1 MSLNS
6 FRSSLAPN
14 SKRVSSNRS
23 NDNTNN
29 SKRKK
34 QKIATTTNQKTLGVA
49 WGSNSRKPPSSD
61 FGSYMIEKNRKLHNQ
76 FNADASTSLF
86 NDSTSAKPIFAG
98 VSIFVDGF
106 TVPSSQELRS
116 YMIKY
121 GGRFENY
128 FSRHRVTHIICSN
141 LPDSKI
147 KNLRSFSAGLPVVKP
162 TWILDSV
169 ASNKLLTWMPYQLE
183 QLSSNKQPKLSTFF
197 SSRSSKNLED
207 TFINSLCQVE
217 PDVEDSLASVGKL
230 EDTFTNTLCQVEL
243 DIEDSLA
250 SVGKSNDTFT
260 NIPCQVEPDIEDS
273 LASVGKSEDRHSPKV
288 GEALD
293 SRRETSIEAD
303 DTVLENTDAIVM
315 EEHLARVGVKCDDED
330 LAGGSNGAAN
340 DEKNVQGELE
350 PNCQEPSTSVR
361 SFCADD
367 QNVNGFPSSASIRPS
382 KQCHST
388 LTDPNFVENYFKN
401 SRLHFI
407 GTWRN
412 RYRKRF
418 PISSSGFNNEISNIN
433 ASSISGN
440 SVVIHVDMDCFFVAV
455 VIRNHPD
462 LLDKPVAVCHSD
474 NSKGTSEIS
483 SANYPA
489 RSYGIKAGMFVR
501 HARALCPHLVIF
513 PYNFEA
519 YEEVADQFYSI
530 LHQHCNKVQAV
541 SCDEA
546 YLDVTHSNVED
557 PELLASSIRKE
568 IYETTGC
575 TASVGIAGNMLM
587 ARIATRTAKPNGQYH
602 ITPERVEDHLRQLPI
617 NALPGVGHVL
627 QEKLKKQNVQTC
639 AQLMMI
645 SKVSLQKDY
654 GMKTGEML
662 WNYSRG
668 IDNRLVG
675 DFQECKSI
683 GADVNWGVRFKD
695 MKDCENF
702 LTNLCKEVSLRL
714 QSSGMQGR
722 TFSLK
727 IKKRKKDADEPVKF
741 MGCGDCEN
749 LSRSETIPVATDN
762 VEVLQRIAKQLFG
775 NFYIDVKQIRGIGL
789 HVSRLESSET
799 SKQGAEKYNLKSWF
813 TPGPAS
819 MDKRK
824 HPTGL
829 DKKNADG
836 PSVHECG
843 NLPGSSVPME
853 NNIQDNQA
861 RADVTLTTPPL
872 DFLDMEVMK
881 NLPPELFSEFNKVY
895 GGKLADYITK
905 GKGISENSS
914 ALRNSLAAIKK
925 KEELLDVEP
934 ILQKKPLSEIEAM
947 QHEAEGGEVVPD
959 SVSEPSF
966 NVTHKSSFEKED
978 LLPASLSQLDGSVLQ
993 ELPED
998 LKADIVLQLPA
1009 HRKQEICSNVAV
1021 VPPSENYQV
1030 STGVNDSENLGS
1042 KHALNECL
1050 WAGNPPK
1057 WVEEFKISS
1066 CLILKKLAEVYY
1078 KSGLTST
1085 LSSVLHQII
1094 SEFHQL
1100 NLVHHISDD
1109 SVNITCELLKQ
1120 YIKVKIGKD
1129 IEEIYICFR
1138 LLKRFAAASE
1148 FFLQVYNSVFPY
1160 LQEAVDDNYGGSL
1173 FIT

>member
-23 NDNTNN
+23 NSNSTN

-34 QKIATTTNQKTLGVA
+34 HKTTATTTDQKTLGVA
-49 WGSNSRKPPSSD
+49 WGSNSRKPLFSD
-61 FGSYMIEKNRKLHNQ
+61 IGSYMTEKNRKLHNQ
-76 FNADASTSLF
+76 FNVDASTSLF
-86 NDSTSAKPIFAG
+86 RDSTSGNPIFTG

-197 SSRSSKNLED
+197 SSRSSKN
-207 TFINSLCQVE
+207 S
-217 PDVEDSLASVGKL
+217 
-230 EDTFTNTLCQVEL
+230 EDTFTNTL
-243 DIEDSLA
+243 
-250 SVGKSNDTFT
+250 
-260 NIPCQVEPDIEDS
+260 CQVEPDIEDS
-273 LASVGKSEDRHSPKV
+273 LASVVKSEDINSSKV
-288 GEALD
+288 GEMVES
-293 SRRETSIEAD
+293 SREISIEAD

-315 EEHLARVGVKCDDED
+315 EEQLASVGVNCGDED
-330 LAGGSNGAAN
+330 LAGSNGAAY
-340 DEKNVQGELE
+340 DEKNIEGELE
-350 PNCQEPSTSVR
+350 SNCQEPSTSVSR
-361 SFCADD
+361 LCADD
-367 QNVNGFPSSASIRPS
+367 QNVKEFPTSASTRPS

-388 LTDPNFVENYFKN
+388 LSDPNFVENYFKN

-433 ASSISGN
+433 ASSISKN

-455 VIRNHPD
+455 VIRNHPE

-501 HARALCPHLVIF
+501 DAKALCPHLVTF

-519 YEEVADQFYSI
+519 YVEVADQFYSI
-530 LHQHCNKVQAV
+530 LHRHCNKVQAV

-546 YLDVTHSNVED
+546 YLDVTHSKVED

-602 ITPERVEDHLRQLPI
+602 ITLERVEDHLRQLPT

-627 QEKLKKQNVQTC
+627 LEKLKKQNVQTC
-639 AQLMMI
+639 GQLMMI

-714 QSSGMQGR
+714 RSSGMQGR

-749 LSRSETIPVATDN
+749 LSHSETIPVATDN
-762 VEVLQRIAKQLFG
+762 VEVLQRIVKQLFG
-775 NFYIDVKQIRGIGL
+775 SFYIDVKQIRGIGL

-813 TPGPAS
+813 TSGPAS

-824 HPTGL
+824 HPTGH
-829 DKKNADG
+829 DKQNADG
-836 PSVHECG
+836 PSVHECR

-861 RADVTLTTPPL
+861 RADQILSPPL
-872 DFLDMEVMK
+872 LSGLDMEVMS
-881 NLPPELFSEFNKVY
+881 NLPPELFSEFNEFY

-914 ALRNSLAAIKK
+914 ALRNSLLEKEAAIKK
-925 KEELLDVEP
+925 KEELLYVEP
-934 ILQKKPLSEIEAM
+934 IPQKKPLSEIEAM

-966 NVTHKSSFEKED
+966 NVTHKSSFEKD
-978 LLPASLSQLDGSVLQ
+978 DVLPASLSQVDDSVLQ

-998 LKADIVLQLPA
+998 LKAFIVLQLPA
-1009 HRKQEICSNVAV
+1009 HREQEICSNVAL
-1021 VPPSENYQV
+1021 VPPSENHQV
-1030 STGVNDSENLGS
+1030 SIGVDDSENLGS
-1042 KHALNECL
+1042 NHALNECL

-1066 CLILKKLAEVYY
+1066 CLVLKKLAEMYY

-1085 LSSVLHQII
+1085 LSSVLHQLI

-1100 NLVHHISDD
+1100 NLVHQISDD

-1138 LLKRFAAASE
+1138 LLKRFAATSQ
-1148 FFLQVYNSVFPY
+1148 FFLQVYNGVFPF

-1173 FIT
+1173 FIIP

>member
-23 NDNTNN
+23 NDNTYNTN
-29 SKRKK
+29 RKK
-34 QKIATTTNQKTLGVA
+34 QKTTATTTNQKTLGVA

-61 FGSYMIEKNRKLHNQ
+61 FGSYMTEKNRKLHNQ

-86 NDSTSAKPIFAG
+86 SDSASGKPIFAG

-116 YMIKY
+116 YMINY

-197 SSRSSKNLED
+197 SSRSSKN
-207 TFINSLCQVE
+207 S
-217 PDVEDSLASVGKL
+217 
-230 EDTFTNTLCQVEL
+230 EDTFTNTL
-243 DIEDSLA
+243 
-250 SVGKSNDTFT
+250 
-260 NIPCQVEPDIEDS
+260 CQVEPDIEDS
-273 LASVGKSEDRHSPKV
+273 LASVGKSEDINSPKV
-288 GEALD
+288 GDMVES
-293 SRRETSIEAD
+293 SREISIEAD
-303 DTVLENTDAIVM
+303 DNVLENTDAIVM
-315 EEHLARVGVKCDDED
+315 EEQLASVGVKCDDEIP
-330 LAGGSNGAAN
+330 AGGSNGAAN
-340 DEKNVQGELE
+340 DEKNLQGELE
-350 PNCQEPSTSVR
+350 PNCQEPSTSAR
-361 SFCADD
+361 SLCADD
-367 QNVNGFPSSASIRPS
+367 QNVKEVPTSASTRPS

-388 LTDPNFVENYFKN
+388 LSDPNFVENYFKN

-418 PISSSGFNNEISNIN
+418 PIPSSGFNNEISNIN

-455 VIRNHPD
+455 VIRNRPE

-501 HARALCPHLVIF
+501 DAKALCPNLVIF

-519 YEEVADQFYSI
+519 YGEVADQFYSI
-530 LHQHCNKVQAV
+530 LHRNCNKVQAV

-546 YLDVTHSNVED
+546 YLDVTHSKVEG

-602 ITPERVEDHLRQLPI
+602 ITLEKVEDHLRQLPI

-639 AQLMMI
+639 GQLMMI
-645 SKVSLQKDY
+645 SKASLQKDY

-683 GADVNWGVRFKD
+683 GTDVNWGVRFQD

-702 LTNLCKEVSLRL
+702 LSNLCKEVSLRL
-714 QSSGMQGR
+714 QCSGMQGR

-727 IKKRKKDADEPVKF
+727 IKKRRKDADEPVKF

-749 LSRSETIPVATDN
+749 LSHSETIPVATDN
-762 VEVLQRIAKQLFG
+762 VEVLQRIVKRLFG
-775 NFYIDVKQIRGIGL
+775 CFYIDVKQIRGIGL

-799 SKQGAEKYNLKSWF
+799 SKQGSAEKYNLKSWF
-813 TPGPAS
+813 TSGPAS

-824 HPTGL
+824 HPTGH
-829 DKKNADG
+829 DKQNADG

-861 RADVTLTTPPL
+861 RADPMLTTPPL
-872 DFLDMEVMK
+872 SGLDMEVMR
-881 NLPPELFSEFNKVY
+881 NLPPELFSEFNEVY

-905 GKGISENSS
+905 GKGISENSC
-914 ALRNSLAAIKK
+914 ALRNSLLEKEAIKK

-934 ILQKKPLSEIEAM
+934 IPQKKPLSEIEAM

-966 NVTHKSSFEKED
+966 NVTHKSSFEKDD
-978 LLPASLSQLDGSVLQ
+978 LLPASLSQVDGSVLQ

-998 LKADIVLQLPA
+998 LKAVIVLQLPA
-1009 HRKQEICSNVAV
+1009 HRKQEICSNVAL
-1021 VPPSENYQV
+1021 VPPSENHQV
-1030 STGVNDSENLGS
+1030 SIGVNDSENLGS
-1042 KHALNECL
+1042 NHALNECL
-1050 WAGNPPK
+1050 WDGNPPK
-1057 WVEEFKISS
+1057 WVEEFKFSS
-1066 CLILKKLAEVYY
+1066 CLILKKLAEMYY

-1085 LSSVLHQII
+1085 FSSVLRHII

-1100 NLVHHISDD
+1100 NPVYQISDD

-1129 IEEIYICFR
+1129 IEEIYICIR
-1138 LLKRFAAASE
+1138 LLKRFAAASQ
-1148 FFLQVYNSVFPY
+1148 FFLQVYNGVFPY

-1173 FIT
+1173 FITP